1 MLGTGLGVWLKRG
14 DKLMQKISITVN
26 PNENTQQTFI
36 DPSLEEIAA
45 RLFFC
50 HTLGGRS
57 LRLLIPFRRERSLR
71 VWRIGPFLVFLVH
84 CHELSFTPHEFTI
97 NP

>member
-50 HTLGGRS
+50 HT
-57 LRLLIPFRRERSLR
+57 
-71 VWRIGPFLVFLVH
+71 
-84 CHELSFTPHEFTI
+84 
-97 NP
+97 